1 MRCHDVLVSHLPQ
14 NQTLVLASEPM
25 CLSQQV
31 TSNTT
36 KRSLPY
42 WLSKSSICSQWRMFC
57 LSAWLP
63 GVTSLC
69 LGARFVTTGFWPQ
82 SRSRH
87 CNGSRVDDHSDHG
100 RQTAVHVSSIKMK
113 T

>member
-63 GVTSLC
+63 GVTSLSMPWC
-69 LGARFVTTGFWPQ
+69 PFCYNWFLT
-82 SRSRH
+82 S
-87 CNGSRVDDHSDHG
+87 
-100 RQTAVHVSSIKMK
+100 VSITSLQW
-113 T
+113 